1 MASTQLSWTWI
12 DGVWAE
18 GVIMP
23 IDKMLYASESAAEE
37 AELELQSLLEEF
49 KEWKQNNKGSFN
61 DFLKDASNKVKVIKL
76 KNGGAV
82 EDYGDLIDAYEKG
95 IDVMEGESLTDY
107 INRIRAAEKNK

>member
-1 MASTQLSWTWI
+1 
-12 DGVWAE
+12 
-18 GVIMP
+18 MP
-23 IDKMLYASESAAEE
+23 IEKMLYASESAAEE

-61 DFLKDASNKVKVIKL
+61 DFLKDASDKVKVIKL

-95 IDVMEGESLTDY
+95 IDVMDGESLTDC

>member
-1 MASTQLSWTWI
+1 
-12 DGVWAE
+12 
-18 GVIMP
+18 MP
-23 IDKMLYASESAAEE
+23 IEKMLYASESAAEE

-61 DFLKDASNKVKVIKL
+61 DFLKDASDKVKVIKL

-95 IDVMEGESLTDY
+95 IDVREGETLTEY
-107 INRIRAAEKNK
+107 INRIRAGEK